1 LPGADLN
8 TNDTETTPPPRG
20 FDPSEFETRCDKLQR
35 EMSARDID
43 VVFFSTEPEVRYYS
57 GFYTRF
63 WESPTRPWFL
73 VVPAHGK
80 PVAVIPEIGATGM
93 AATWV
98 EDIRTWSSPNPGDDG
113 VTLLAATLAEFARR
127 HHRVGLPL
135 GSESRVGMPVADFL
149 RLRQHPAGL
158 EFTDVQPWLR
168 RLRAVKSES
177 EIDKIRYVCQ
187 LASSV
192 FESLPEKLTAGC
204 SERAICK
211 RFGMELLSRG
221 ADTTPYVMGASG
233 AGGYDDI
240 IMGPGERLVDEGDLL
255 IIDTGATYDGYFCD
269 FDRNFAFGPLLEEI
283 HRAYDT
289 VYAATEAGLAAAVP
303 GATTSG
309 VWAAMWR
316 VLEAGGAL
324 GNEIGRMGHGL
335 GMQLTEWPSNM
346 PGDDTLL
353 EPGMVL
359 TLEPGMRYGAIKL
372 MVHEEDIVIRDGAA
386 ELLSRRAPA
395 QISEIDCRA
404 V

>member
-1 LPGADLN
+1 MPGADLN
-8 TNDTETTPPPRG
+8 TNNTETTPPPRG
-20 FDPSEFETRCDKLQR
+20 FESREFETRCEKLQR

-43 VVFFSTEPEVRYYS
+43 VMLFSTEPEVRYYS
-57 GFYTRF
+57 GFHTRF

-98 EDIRTWSSPNPGDDG
+98 EDIRTWSSPDPGDDG
-113 VTLLAATLAEFARR
+113 VTLLTTTLAGFARR
-127 HHRVGLPL
+127 HRRVGLPL
-135 GSESRVGMPVADFL
+135 GPESRLGMPGADFL
-149 RLRQHPAGL
+149 RLRQFPGGL

-187 LASSV
+187 LASGV
-192 FESLPEKLTAGC
+192 FESLPETLTTGC

-211 RFGMELLSRG
+211 RFSMELLSRG

-240 IMGPGERLVDEGDLL
+240 IMGPGERVVGEGDLL

-269 FDRNFAFGPLLEEI
+269 FDRNFAFAPVPEGI

-359 TLEPGMRYGAIKL
+359 TLEPGMRYGATKL
-372 MVHEEDIVIRDGAA
+372 MVHEEDIVIRDGGA
-386 ELLSRRAPA
+386 ELLSRRAPVH
-395 QISEIDCRA
+395 IPVVDCRA
-404 V
+404 G